1 MKRALRTRSL
11 EFFITILFLFITN
24 VSLSAQDNAR
34 LVGKVTDKATGEELI
49 GASVVIVGTSLG
61 AKTNIDG
68 EFSLNVKVGKVD
80 LRVSYVGYQTRTV
93 KGIEVTAG
101 KVNRADIELKAEA
114 AQAEEIVV
122 QAEISNATESALL
135 TQQRKSLVVQD
146 GVSAEFIKKTPD
158 SDAGDV
164 IKRVT
169 GISVVGGKFVFVR
182 GLGERYSNTQINGVT
197 VPSPE
202 PEKKVVPLD
211 VIPANLIENIITV
224 KTFMPDQPGAFA
236 GGLVKVKTKEFPDQ
250 LVVNFGVSAGF
261 NTRSHFKD
269 IPSYPG
275 GRWDFLGIDD
285 GTRALPENLPDL
297 TVRGRQDLTQDQIN
311 QKLGEAGRLF
321 GRTWSPSRS
330 AFAPN
335 QGYSLSIA
343 NQASL
348 FGASV
353 GYIVSGT
360 YSNSVQYKE
369 TQLFLPS
376 GSPGQPFYDY
386 DDRTTSYSVNWGA
399 VADLNIRVGEGG
411 GQNNKIGFK
420 ALYNRT
426 SEDETREVLGT
437 RFTADDAIVRTSRLR
452 FISRELLTTQATGT
466 HYLRWLFGSEMEWKA
481 AFALARRDEPDNR
494 EVAYIKRGIDPDFSY
509 DESAN
514 RNTRFFADL
523 NDDEKDLLLDW
534 SVPFNQWAGL
544 KSKLKIGGL
553 YTDKSRQF
561 QARRFD
567 YRPNNFDNLF
577 GVSPE
582 ALFSPDSLASGRTDL
597 RDNTFPQDRYEA
609 DEKIRAGYAMVELPL
624 TFALK
629 FVGGARIEQ
638 NKVSVRSDVGL
649 IGQPQPV
656 EGGFDRVN
664 VLPSLNFI
672 YAIGEQMN
680 VRASLSQTVAF
691 PELREIAPF
700 NFDDY
705 RTTIVGN
712 PFIDQ
717 TRILNYDLRWEWY
730 PRVGEILA
738 VSAFYKDLNEPL
750 ERIVYSGQGST
761 IFFTTV
767 NADRATNYGLE
778 IEARKRLDFISPALE
793 NFNFGLNLTFVNSS
807 ITLKERTPF
816 FNANQRQELRIEQ
829 FVAQTRPM
837 QGQAPYIL
845 NVNFGYNN
853 LNLGLEAALL
863 YNIVGRKIVQ
873 VGTRQSAEFA
883 ILDIYEEPRN
893 QLDFF
898 VSKKLFASI
907 TAKLTIRNLLDAR
920 YFYKSGDTVV
930 EDYRIGQTVALS
942 VSYSL

>member
-1 MKRALRTRSL
+1 MKRNALRQFLSTVL
-11 EFFITILFLFITN
+11 IL
-24 VSLSAQDNAR
+24 VSASAFAQESGK
-34 LVGKVTDKATGEELI
+34 LVGKVTDKESGEELI
-49 GASVVIVGTSLG
+49 GASVVVVGTTVG

-68 EFSLNVKVGKVD
+68 EYSLTLKAGKVD

-93 KGIEVTAG
+93 KGVEVKAG
-101 KVNRADIELKAEA
+101 QTSRVDIELKPEA

-135 TQQRKSLVVQD
+135 TQQRKALVVQD

-169 GISVVGGKFVFVR
+169 GVSVVAGKFVFVR

-250 LVVNFGVSAGF
+250 LVVNFGMSAGF
-261 NTRSHFKD
+261 NSRSHFKQ

-275 GRWDFLGIDD
+275 GKLDFLGIDD
-285 GTRALPENLPDL
+285 GTRSLPKNFPDL
-297 TVRGRQDLTQDQIN
+297 TLRGRQGLTQQQIN
-311 QKLGEAGRLF
+311 QKLGQAGRLL
-321 GRTWSPSRS
+321 GRTWTPVPS

-343 NQASL
+343 NQASM
-348 FGASV
+348 FGV
-353 GYIVSGT
+353 PMGFIVSGT
-360 YSNSVQYKE
+360 YSNGVQYKE
-369 TQLFLPS
+369 TKLFLPS

-386 DDRTTSYSVNWGA
+386 NDKTTTYNVNWGA

-426 SEDETREVLGT
+426 AEDETREVVGS
-437 RFTADDAIVRTSRLR
+437 RFTADDAIVKATRLR
-452 FISRELLTTQATGT
+452 FVSRELLTTQLAGT
-466 HYLRWLFGSEMEWKA
+466 HYLRWLFGSELEWKA
-481 AFALARRDEPDNR
+481 ALARARRDEPDNR
-494 EVAYIKRGIDPDFSY
+494 EAQYIKRRIDPDFIY
-509 DESAN
+509 DESSN

-523 NDDEKDLLLDW
+523 ADNEQDALLDW
-534 SVPFNQWAGL
+534 SIPFNQWSGL

-553 YTDKSRQF
+553 YTDKSRNF

-567 YRPNNFDNLF
+567 YRPNNFSGLF
-577 GVSPE
+577 GVKAE
-582 ALFSPDSLASGRTDL
+582 QLFSPDSLESGRTDL

-624 TFALK
+624 TYALK
-629 FVGGARIEQ
+629 FVGGARVEQ

-649 IGQPQPV
+649 VGQPQPV

-664 VLPSLNFI
+664 FLPSVNFI
-672 YAIGEQMN
+672 YSIGEQMN
-680 VRASLSQTVAF
+680 VRASFSRTVAF
-691 PELREIAPF
+691 PELREVAPF

-705 RTTIVGN
+705 RTTILGN

-730 PRVGEILA
+730 PRIGEILA
-738 VSAFYKDLNEPL
+738 VSAFYKSLDEPL
-750 ERIVYSGQGST
+750 ERIVFTGQGST

-767 NADRATNYGLE
+767 NADKATNYGME
-778 IEARKRLDFISPALE
+778 FEARKRLDFIAPSLE
-793 NFNFGLNLTFVNSS
+793 NFNFGLNLTLVNSS
-807 ITLKERTPF
+807 ITLKDRTPF
-816 FNANQRQELRIEQ
+816 FSANQRAELVIDQ
-829 FVAQTRPM
+829 FVAKKRPM
-837 QGQAPYIL
+837 QGQAPYVL
-845 NVNFGYNN
+845 NLNFGYNN
-853 LNLGLEAALL
+853 VGLGLEAALL

-873 VGTRQSAEFA
+873 VGTRLSPEFA

-898 VSKKLFASI
+898 ISKRFGSI
-907 TAKLTIRNLLDAR
+907 TTKMTIRNILDAR
-920 YFYKSGDTVV
+920 YFYKSGNVVV
-930 EDYRIGQTVALS
+930 EDYRIGQTYALS
-942 VSYSL
+942 ISYSL